1 MIKSFLL
8 DDILR
13 NFIFLSKVDDDD
25 NVVICDVGHSK
36 HIDSVQTIRGRGTL
50 LYLAPELRDFSHPH
64 STSSDIYSFGLML
77 WELYHGKLVE
87 NEIFIEQRVLKK
99 TEDKLDILVRKC
111 LNKNAQQRPSI
122 SDIVVR
128 LDKIFP

>member
-1 MIKSFLL
+1 
-8 DDILR
+8 
-13 NFIFLSKVDDDD
+13 
-25 NVVICDVGHSK
+25 
-36 HIDSVQTIRGRGTL
+36 
-50 LYLAPELRDFSHPH
+50 
-64 STSSDIYSFGLML
+64 ML